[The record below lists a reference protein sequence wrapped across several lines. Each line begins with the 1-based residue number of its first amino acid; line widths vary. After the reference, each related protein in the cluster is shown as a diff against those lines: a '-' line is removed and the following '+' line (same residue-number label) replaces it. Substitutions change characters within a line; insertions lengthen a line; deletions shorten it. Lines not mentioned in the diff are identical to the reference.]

1 MLVVRLYPVGMA
13 SVKLVLRKEQKADG
27 TYPLAIRIIKDRKP
41 SYIYLDYRIHI
52 NDWDEVTQ
60 WIKKS
65 CANYKRLDNFLL
77 KRLSEAKDSAL
88 EVETKKASATSTAIR
103 QKIKPK
109 ATSGF
114 FAQAQDYLDQ
124 LKRAGKYNRYTPEK
138 PRIKHF
144 KEFMK
149 GQEIAFADIN
159 EGLLEKFE
167 IWLKTTY
174 KPKGKKKKRLSDRT
188 IANHLVVIRSV
199 FAHAR
204 RNEVIDE
211 KTTYGKHGKKIT
223 FPETT
228 KVPIAIEDVESL
240 EALELDNPQH
250 EHARK
255 IWLFSF
261 YFAGM
266 RVSDLFRLNWSDF
279 QDYRLHYTMGKNDKA
294 GSLKIPDKAERIL
307 KYYEQFKENETDLV
321 FPELKGV
328 DLSDDWEVERK
339 IAHKTSAIDK
349 FLRKF
354 VAPAAKINKPL
365 TMHITR
371 HTFADLAGDT
381 IPIQMLQKLYRHS
394 NVTTTINY
402 QQNFIHK
409 DADDALDAV
418 LGKRSKPVPA

>member
-1 MLVVRLYPVGMA
+1 MA
-13 SVKLVLRKEQKADG
+13 SVKIVLRNEQKADG
-27 TYPLAIRIIKDRKP
+27 LYPLAVRITKNRKQH
-41 SYIYLDYRIHI
+41 YIYLEYRVSL
-52 NDWDEVTQ
+52 NDWDKQTQ

-65 CANYKRLDNFLL
+65 CPNYKRLDNFLL
-77 KRLSEAKDSAL
+77 KKLSEAKDSAL
-88 EVETKKASATSTAIR
+88 EIETKKPAATSQAIR
-103 QKIKPK
+103 QKIKPQ
-109 ATSGF
+109 AAAGF

-124 LKRAGKYNRYTPEK
+124 LKQAGKYNRYTPEK

-144 KEFMK
+144 KDFMR

-159 EGLLEKFE
+159 QGLLEKFE

-204 RNEVIDE
+204 KNQVIDE
-211 KTTYGKHGKKIT
+211 KTTAFGKQGKKIE

-228 KVPIAIEDVESL
+228 KVPISIEDVESL
-240 EALELDNPQH
+240 EALELQNPQH

-279 QDYRLHYTMGKNDKA
+279 QEYRLHYTMGKNDKA
-294 GSLKIPDKAERIL
+294 GSLKIPEKAERIL
-307 KYYEQFKENETDLV
+307 KYYEQFKENDSDLV

-328 DLSDDWEVERK
+328 DLSDDWEMERK

-354 VAPAAKINKPL
+354 VAPAAGINKVL

-381 IPIQMLQKLYRHS
+381 IPVQMLQKLYRHS

-402 QQNFIHK
+402 QRNFIHQ
-409 DADDALDAV
+409 DADNALDAV
-418 LGKRSKPVPA
+418 LSKKSKPVPT

>member
-1 MLVVRLYPVGMA
+1 MA
-13 SVKLVLRKEQKADG
+13 SIKIVIRNEQKADG
-27 TYPLAIRIIKDRKP
+27 LYPLAVRITKNRKQH
-41 SYIYLDYRIHI
+41 YIYLDYRIALEH
-52 NDWDEVTQ
+52 WDQETQ

-65 CANYKRLDNFLL
+65 CPNYKRLDNFLL
-77 KRLSEAKDSAL
+77 KKLSEATDSAL
-88 EVETKKASATSTAIR
+88 EVETKKPAATSQSIR
-103 QKIKPK
+103 QKIKPQT
-109 ATSGF
+109 TSGF

-124 LKRAGKYNRYTPEK
+124 LKKAGKYNRYTPEK
-138 PRIKHF
+138 PRIEHF
-144 KEFMK
+144 KSFLK
-149 GQEIAFADIN
+149 GQEIAFDEIT

-167 IWLKTTY
+167 VWLKTDY

-204 RNEVIDE
+204 KNSVIDE
-211 KTTYGKHGKKIT
+211 KTTAFGKKGKKIE

-228 KVPIAIEDVESL
+228 KIPISIEDVERL
-240 EALELDNPQH
+240 ERLELQNPNH
-250 EHARK
+250 EHARMV
-255 IWLFSF
+255 WLFSF

-266 RVSDLFRLNWSDF
+266 RVSDLFRLRWSDF
-279 QDYRLHYTMGKNDKA
+279 QEYRLYYTMGKNDKSD
-294 GSLKIPDKAERIL
+294 SLKIPDKAERIL

-321 FPELKGV
+321 FPELKYV
-328 DLSDDWEVERK
+328 DLSNDWDVEK
-339 IAHKTSAIDK
+339 AIADKTSRIDK

-354 VAPAAKINKPL
+354 VAPAAGINKPL

-402 QQNFIHK
+402 QRNFTHRA
-409 DADDALDAV
+409 ADDALDAV
-418 LGKRSKPVPA
+418 LGKRSKPAPT